1 MHNKPLESFKDRRLY
16 SSEPETRTVPLEQK
30 PPRTPYAVKTSSFK
44 YEHKDGAKPFTY
56 YDHTESSWMV
66 KFDAIKVISFRWD
79 GFETLEH
86 LIGYCHR
93 AYKRPFKA
101 LQKQLLSLPALALD
115 GEVVPNGLFISSV
128 ISRLGTSNFDA
139 CSFFG
144 IDQFTYGELDIDFDQ
159 TRNLFNVNCPPNSK
173 KFFDYLEVADSG
185 HELVTLYH
193 GTWRTN
199 VPHILRYGLSASKR
213 GALGSGVYLG
223 HKDKAFTFSTRQ
235 RNSSKYRYF
244 DLYKDKETNRVIF
257 ECDVILRDVE
267 KLTEANYGASHNG
280 RDGYCTA
287 FKRPEWC
294 IRDPSRVLIKR
305 IHLVH

>member
-1 MHNKPLESFKDRRLY
+1 MHNKPLESFKDQRLY

-93 AYKRPFKA
+93 VFERPFKA
-101 LQKQLLSLPALALD
+101 SQKQLLSLPALALD
-115 GEVVPNGLFISSV
+115 GEVVSNGVFISSV
-128 ISRLGTSNFDA
+128 FAQLGASNIDA

-144 IDQFTYGELDIDFDQ
+144 IDQFTYSELDIDFDQ
-159 TRNLFNVNCPPNSK
+159 TRNLFNVNRPPNSK
-173 KFFDYLEVADSG
+173 KFFDYLEIADSG
-185 HELVTLYH
+185 HELITLYH

-199 VPHILRYGLSASKR
+199 VPRILMHGLSASRR
-213 GALGSGVYLG
+213 GAIGSGVYLG
-223 HKDKAFTFSTRQ
+223 LKDKAFTFSTRP
-235 RNSSKYRYF
+235 RNLRGYF
-244 DLYKDKETNRVIF
+244 NYEKDTETNRVIF

-267 KLTEANYGASHNG
+267 KLTAVNYGAGHDG
-280 RDGYCTA
+280 RDGYCSA
-287 FKRPEWC
+287 FRRPEWC
-294 IRDPSRVLIKR
+294 IREPFRVLIKR